1 MYTEEEYEERGFS
14 LKKILFRFLIIVII
28 VVLIIYLMVKV
39 IMPNLDS
46 KKSTNSKTNSSE
58 IMEKNSN
65 IIKSAVISYYDDK
78 EIPLE
83 EKITVNQMINEGII
97 TTLKEDKNNKLDHK
111 NSFIEITKTDSDY
124 ALKINL
130 KTASNEK
137 YYVVYF
143 GAYEYCEDKKLCEKD
158 DSKAASDIAK
168 NNDTKEDDNDYDEN
182 TPIKQG
188 TEENNQENVKNNHQE
203 EVKTLYKYEKVT
215 PTKMSEWSEWTDWA
229 QTTCT
234 LDNITCDNSDE
245 DCLLEVRIKK
255 ESNGTICYKSLR
267 KRTKI
272 SSSYKTTRWST
283 NNDKDLLDNGW
294 KLTGE
299 TKESK

>member
-39 IMPNLDS
+39 IMPKLDS

-97 TTLKEDKNNKLDHK
+97 TTLKEDKNNKLDHE

-143 GAYEYCEDKKLCEKD
+143 GAYEYCGDKKLCEKD

-203 EVKTLYKYEKVT
+203 EVKTLYKYEKIT

-283 NNDKDLLDNGW
+283 YNDKDLLDNGW